1 MAAPALRRPLAESP
15 DMEETIARL
24 VARIRALED
33 ELEQELRQ
41 RRRQFAYRV
50 EGKRITFEEELRAR
64 HRRLKRG
71 IVQFLWE
78 SGFLEG
84 VTSPFIYSLILP
96 LALLDLFLF
105 IYQQVCFRVY
115 RIPIVP
121 RGRFIVMDRQ
131 KLAYLNGLEK
141 LNCIYCGYATGVIAL
156 AREVAARTEQYW
168 CPIKHARGVRPP
180 NDRHLDFI
188 EYGDAEGYREGYEE
202 QRRKVREGE

>member
-1 MAAPALRRPLAESP
+1 
-15 DMEETIARL
+15 MEETIARL

-33 ELEQELRQ
+33 ELEAEIRQ
-41 RRRQFAYRV
+41 RRQQFAYTI
-50 EGKRITFEEELRAR
+50 EGKRIVFEKELRAR

-78 SGFLEG
+78 SGFLEA

-105 IYQQVCFRVY
+105 TYQQVCFRVY

-156 AREVAARTEQYW
+156 AREVAACTEQYW
-168 CPIKHARGVRPP
+168 CPIKHARGARPP

-202 QRRKVREGE
+202 QRRKVREE